1 MNLVKPY
8 KDEGI
13 PEYDVDIFDIDS
25 RDYDVEKYCKNLFDI
40 RTKNGWRLISQDI
53 KLLKSSGFGSSD
65 SYRGLYHFYWE
76 R

>member
-1 MNLVKPY
+1 MNSVKPY

-25 RDYDVEKYCKNLFDI
+25 RDYDVEKYCKNLFDK

-53 KLLKSSGFGSSD
+53 K
-65 SYRGLYHFYWE
+65 Y
-76 R
+76 